1 MCRASAKLQV
11 NSKQTPRTA
20 LPCKNTRVLM
30 GLMKNWGDE
39 RLFSLGGANRSG
51 DEIALMFASETGKSS
66 GATRPGPIRGHRAPE
81 RTVGQMNN
89 Y

>member
-1 MCRASAKLQV
+1 
-11 NSKQTPRTA
+11 
-20 LPCKNTRVLM
+20 M

-39 RLFSLGGANRSG
+39 RLFSLVGANRSG
-51 DEIALMFASETGKSS
+51 DEIALLFASEIRTRRRRQNYGKKKKERRKSS
-66 GATRPGPIRGHRAPE
+66 GATRPGPIRGRRAPE